1 MNILIYLVEVSI
13 CLAIFYGFYQ
23 IALQKE
29 TTFQSNRIYLIT
41 TALLSMLLPL
51 IKIYVD
57 RASDPIFV
65 TIPQEVIGTYVVSFE
80 NAVET
85 TRKKNTSWIDLFL
98 WVYYAGIIF
107 MSIRLIREVILIFN
121 IKLTGKALEFF
132 GHPCILSEKVK
143 TPFSFFKTIYLPE
156 DHHFTEKELSDVMMH
171 EDSHIKGGHSIDVL
185 LIEIINIALWI
196 SPYIYL
202 YKRKLRD
209 VHEFLADAAVI
220 KHSHWEPYAQFLIA
234 QKAYRLQNILS
245 NQLIYSQLKNRLIM
259 MTQKPS
265 TITSGLKYLIAIPIL
280 LLSLAIFSF
289 KEKSVEAN
297 TDANRSGLDTLPT
310 TVITAMRIHDPSL
323 DGKMPVHVD
332 SKWDYTRDLPV
343 FPGCEEVPFSEM
355 GMCGAMKMTD
365 YINNYLQY
373 PESLIKAGIEGKVI
387 IKFVVGTDG
396 YIKSVSVAQSLHPD
410 ADAAAMNLFNSMNQ
424 NVGKWQ
430 PSAEN
435 GIAKET
441 EMWLPISF
449 ALSSNT
455 NSPDQNEE
463 PYTYVEEMPR
473 FPGCEHLPGDE
484 KFKCTM
490 DKMFK
495 FIYETIKYPKEER
508 EKDIEGQVIAQ
519 FIVEP
524 DGSLS
529 NIRIVRGISPGLDAE
544 AIRVVNE
551 MNNQNQKWIPGK
563 HEGKKVRVQYTLPFK
578 FVLQEKA
585 K

>member
-1 MNILIYLVEVSI
+1 MNILIYLIEVSI
-13 CLAIFYGFYQ
+13 CLAIFYGFYH

-29 TTFQSNRIYLIT
+29 TTFLTNRIYLII
-41 TALLSMLLPL
+41 TALLSLIIPL

-57 RASDPIFV
+57 KTSDPIFV
-65 TIPQEVIGTYVVSFE
+65 TIPQEVIGTYVVSIE

-85 TRKKNTSWIDLFL
+85 TRKKNTSWIDIFL
-98 WVYYAGIIF
+98 WVYLAGVIL
-107 MSIRLIREVILIFN
+107 MSIRMVREVIIIFN
-121 IKLTGKALEFF
+121 FKLTGKALKIF
-132 GHPCILSEKVK
+132 GRSCILSEKVK
-143 TPFSFFKTIYLPE
+143 TPFSFFKTIYLPV
-156 DHHFTEKELSDVMMH
+156 DHHFNEKELSDVMIH

-185 LIEIINIALWI
+185 LMEIISIGLWI
-196 SPYIYL
+196 SPFIYL

-220 KHSHWEPYAQFLIA
+220 KHSHWEPYARFLIA
-234 QKAYRLQNILS
+234 QKVYRLQNILS

-265 TITSGLKYLIAIPIL
+265 TITSGFKYLIVIPIL

-289 KEKSVEAN
+289 KEKSVEASEALN
-297 TDANRSGLDTLPT
+297 HAGVDTLPT
-310 TVITAMRIHDPSL
+310 TYITALRIHDPSL
-323 DGKMPVHVD
+323 NGKIPAHVD
-332 SKWDYTRDLPV
+332 SKLDYTRGLPV

-365 YINNYLQY
+365 YINNYLKY
-373 PESLIKAGIEGKVI
+373 PESLKKAGIEGKVI
-387 IKFVVGTDG
+387 IKFIVGTDG
-396 YIKSVSVAQSLHPD
+396 YIQNVSIAESLHPD
-410 ADAAAMNLFNSMNQ
+410 ADAAALSLFNSMNK
-424 NVGKWQ
+424 NAGKWQ
-430 PSAEN
+430 PAAEN

-449 ALSSNT
+449 SL
-455 NSPDQNEE
+455 NSGHAQPDQSEE
-463 PYTYVEEMPR
+463 PYTYVEDMPR
-473 FPGCEHLPGDE
+473 FPGCEHLPEGE

-495 FIYETIKYPKEER
+495 FIYEAIKYPKEDR
-508 EKDIEGQVIAQ
+508 ENNIEGQVIAQ

-524 DGSLS
+524 DGILS
-529 NIRIVRGISPGLDAE
+529 NIKIVRGVSPGLNAE
-544 AIRVVNE
+544 AIRILNE
-551 MNNQNQKWIPGK
+551 MNKQNLKWIPGR
-563 HEGKKVRVQYTLPFK
+563 HEGKKVRVRFTLPFK